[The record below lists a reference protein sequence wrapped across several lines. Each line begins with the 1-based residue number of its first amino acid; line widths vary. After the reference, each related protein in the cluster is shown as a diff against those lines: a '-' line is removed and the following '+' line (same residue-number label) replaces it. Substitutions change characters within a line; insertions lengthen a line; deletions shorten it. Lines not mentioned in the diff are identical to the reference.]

1 MTRIIKASEVKPG
14 MEVEFTLT
22 RRMKVCY
29 SYRWND
35 FEHGLEGVSGDV
47 TFVDA
52 DTQVTVL
59 SEPAPAQPE
68 EPTEFGVKARVREGR
83 FLRLR
88 EGLEGS
94 NVWFEEGTGYRWTW
108 DDLCEMGPV
117 TVVPDQGWT
126 APDAPEVP
134 DQIEKW
140 DAWEDVP
147 EGVTVSN
154 PVIPLRYRKAHG
166 RTEVIGS
173 NGRCVWSE
181 KGLPLGDYPGPW
193 TRVTVLERQRQAP

>member
-1 MTRIIKASEVKPG
+1 MRKIAASEVKPG

-59 SEPAPAQPE
+59 SEPAPPQPE
-68 EPTEFGVKARVREGR
+68 EPTELGVKARVREGR

-117 TVVPDQGWT
+117 QVLPDQGWT
-126 APDAPEVP
+126 VPDTPEVP
-134 DQIEKW
+134 ERIEEWPEEDTALRKHKW
-140 DAWEDVP
+140 RDAVGDVW
-147 EGVTVSN
+147 V
-154 PVIPLRYRKAHG
+154 PVDDRWGWGDDPW
-166 RTEVIGS
+166 GS
-173 NGRCVWSE
+173 HDRPVC
-181 KGLPLGDYPGPW
+181 GPW
-193 TRVTVLERQRQAP
+193 TRVTDA